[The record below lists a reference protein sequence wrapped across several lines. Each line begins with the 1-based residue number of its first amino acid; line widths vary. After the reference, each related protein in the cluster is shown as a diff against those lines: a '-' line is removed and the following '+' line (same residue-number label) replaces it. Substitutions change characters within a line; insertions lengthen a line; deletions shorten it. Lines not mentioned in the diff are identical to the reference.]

1 MDITLKISE
10 RLTDLIN
17 DKGLDSKTFSKAIGV
32 SESTVSRWKSNSKYM
47 LLSGALKIVDYFNC
61 SLDFLVGRSEILID
75 FVPQK
80 DYPPFYEHLKKIM
93 EKRGITRYEL
103 NNKTTIKSSHLVD
116 WNKGAD
122 PHILSLIELAD
133 YLEITLDFL
142 VGRDR

>member
-1 MDITLKISE
+1 MDMTLKISE

-17 DKGLDSKTFSKAIGV
+17 DKGLDSKTIAKEIGV

-47 LLSGALKIVDYFNC
+47 LLSGALKIADYFNC
-61 SLDFLVGRSEILID
+61 SLDFLVGRSETIID
-75 FVPQK
+75 FIPQK
-80 DYPPFYEHLKKIM
+80 DCPPFYEHLRKIM
-93 EKRGITRYEL
+93 EMRGITRYEI

-122 PHILSLIELAD
+122 PHILSLIELANYIGCSID
-133 YLEITLDFL
+133 YL